1 MLERNKKPRLTQ
13 FQRVELQDYLKVGI
27 TKIRANLRENSRFR
41 AVTLV
46 KLARFFSQI
55 DQLNTYFQLPF
66 LQYKIY
72 RQIQLLSFT

>member
-46 KLARFFSQI
+46 PLARFFSQI
-55 DQLNTYFQLPF
+55 DQLNTYFQLSF